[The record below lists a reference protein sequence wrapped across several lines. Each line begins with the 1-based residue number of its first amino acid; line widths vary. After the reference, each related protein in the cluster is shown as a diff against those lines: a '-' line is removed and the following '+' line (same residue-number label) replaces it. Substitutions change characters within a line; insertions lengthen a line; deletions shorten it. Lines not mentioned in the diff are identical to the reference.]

1 MPVPFGMKCN
11 VSRVGEYG
19 PSPAPARICAPAGWG
34 LLVFQTMLT
43 LYGVVAVIGSAH
55 GAKAAWGEKVPPNP
69 PLSFQATTLPLTEM
83 PMSWLNPAL
92 AVHRS
97 AFALRIAV
105 PLTLGVNAGRST
117 PVNFQLVPSLLER
130 LGCEVMAAVTRFVL
144 AAGTSSTVSRVGENG
159 SPLPAPAKMVA
170 VSLRLDFQTSL
181 TTWVVAA
188 ARGVTP

>member
-1 MPVPFGMKCN
+1 MPVPLGMKCN
-11 VSRVGEYG
+11 VSLVGEYG

-34 LLVFQTMLT
+34 LLAFQTMLT

-55 GAKAAWGEKVPPNP
+55 CAKAALGEKVPPNP

-105 PLTLGVNAGRST
+105 PLTLGVNDGRST
-117 PVNFQLVPSLLER
+117 PIDVQLVPSLPER
-130 LGCEVMAAVTRFVL
+130 VGCEVVAALTRFGL
-144 AAGTSSTVSRVGENG
+144 AAGISSTVSRVGEKG
-159 SPLPAPAKMVA
+159 AAPPAPAKMVP

-181 TTWVVAA
+181 MTWVIPGAS
-188 ARGVTP
+188 GGTP